1 MDPEQNIWL
10 VNFQNQ
16 KTPEE
21 RSVMRI
27 LMNLMCLVVAHYSK
41 QRVYF
46 VDIFC
51 AFCGAIT
58 LHIYQNPIYF
68 RDGGWMLVTKML
80 QLKMALGLFPV
91 KALKGRLD
99 CGHFVPNLM

>member
-1 MDPEQNIWL
+1 MGSCNDTLFKRVGTRRPGAKYL
-10 VNFQNQ
+10 VGDFS
-16 KTPEE
+16 E
-21 RSVMRI
+21 
-27 LMNLMCLVVAHYSK
+27 SK
-41 QRVYF
+41 DTWEKVSYEKSDELDVSCSCSLFETKGIF

-80 QLKMALGLFPV
+80 QLK
-91 KALKGRLD
+91 
-99 CGHFVPNLM
+99 